1 MKYPKRCQYKHA
13 KQKKY
18 HVRNWAE
25 YNEGLRRRGDLTVW
39 FDEEAIANWKADK
52 TGEPGGQRVYSD
64 MAIETGLVVR
74 MVYKLAYRQTE
85 GFLHSIASLLGLG
98 IEIPDYSTLCRRS
111 RLLRKKLR
119 IPKAASTQPIHL
131 MIDSTGLRIHVG
143 NARKPPKQRAW
154 RKLHIA
160 VDRETGNIVASEL
173 TASRARD
180 ATRVPALLTQIQA
193 PLVSVAADSA
203 YDKEAVYEAIEAHS
217 PGRRT
222 RVVIPPQ
229 RNATLSQNSN
239 TAMQERDRHI
249 RAIER
254 HGRRE
259 WYKLSGY
266 TKRSMVENAVYRY
279 KAIIGPEMRARTLA
293 RQRIEHR
300 IGCEILNKMAALGMP
315 RYVLRRVTLPPAQ
328 GGQQFAPSRATTPV
342 DTKKKELVGRFK
354 NPGRVWAQKSDAV
367 NDHDFRSM
375 ADGVA
380 IPYGIYDLQSN
391 RGTVYVGTSYDTSQ
405 FAVECIEKWWRSEGQ
420 KRFPGRKH
428 LLVVADTGGSN
439 GATRRAWKHGI
450 QHKLCNEH
458 GLDVTVAHYPPGAS
472 KWNPIEHRLFS
483 EISKNWAGR
492 PLDSYETIL
501 NFIRTTKTK
510 TGLKVNAR
518 LVKKQYPKGIK
529 ISDPAMAL
537 LNIKK
542 SSSLPKWNYTLRP
555 SKNGK

>member
-1 MKYPKRCQYKHA
+1 MVVAEVCSSMKYPKRCQYKHA

-52 TGEPGGQRVYSD
+52 TGKPGGQRVYSD

-203 YDKEAVYEAIEAHS
+203 SDKEAVYEAIEAHS

-259 WYKLSGY
+259 WLQALRLHQAKHGGERGLSLQGDH
-266 TKRSMVENAVYRY
+266 
-279 KAIIGPEMRARTLA
+279 RA
-293 RQRIEHR
+293 
-300 IGCEILNKMAALGMP
+300 G
-315 RYVLRRVTLPPAQ
+315 
-328 GGQQFAPSRATTPV
+328 
-342 DTKKKELVGRFK
+342 
-354 NPGRVWAQKSDAV
+354 DA
-367 NDHDFRSM
+367 
-375 ADGVA
+375 
-380 IPYGIYDLQSN
+380 
-391 RGTVYVGTSYDTSQ
+391 
-405 FAVECIEKWWRSEGQ
+405 
-420 KRFPGRKH
+420 
-428 LLVVADTGGSN
+428 GSN
-439 GATRRAWKHGI
+439 VGEAT
-450 QHKLCNEH
+450 
-458 GLDVTVAHYPPGAS
+458 S
-472 KWNPIEHRLFS
+472 
-483 EISKNWAGR
+483 
-492 PLDSYETIL
+492 
-501 NFIRTTKTK
+501 
-510 TGLKVNAR
+510 
-518 LVKKQYPKGIK
+518 
-529 ISDPAMAL
+529 
-537 LNIKK
+537 
-542 SSSLPKWNYTLRP
+542 
-555 SKNGK
+555 